1 MAAVFRVRCPYE
13 NGGKPVH
20 QRAGFLRCAVRAAL
34 IFCAEHHVLIHLEN
48 IHKTYTS
55 PGRVS
60 HALAGV
66 TLHIGAGEIY
76 GIIGRSGAGKS
87 TLIRMLN
94 LLEQPTSGKVWVDGR
109 DITTLSPGR
118 LRQFRQSVGMVFQHF
133 NLLTSRTVLDNV
145 RFPLRLAGMS
155 ARQQRERA
163 AEVLELVGLSEHM
176 NKYPRHLS
184 GGQQQR
190 VGIARALANHPKLLL
205 CDEAT
210 SALDP
215 ETTQSILRLLQDI
228 NTRLDLTIVL
238 ITHSMDV
245 IRTVCDK
252 VAVIDAG
259 KIVEHGDVLDVFLH
273 PHHAVTQSLLSE
285 SGMDADGWEEMA
297 EGVQGSLVR
306 LSFRGQSTL
315 EPLLS
320 RVSRDLQLDL
330 SILQGSVGRIKQTPY
345 GQLVLAVQGTPE
357 AKGQLGSMVESHGV
371 QCEVLRS

>member
-1 MAAVFRVRCPYE
+1 M
-13 NGGKPVH
+13 
-20 QRAGFLRCAVRAAL
+20 
-34 IFCAEHHVLIHLEN
+34 IHLEN
-48 IHKTYTS
+48 IHKTYVS

-60 HALAGV
+60 HALDGV
-66 TLHIGAGEIY
+66 DLHINAGEVF

-94 LLEQPTSGKVWVDGR
+94 LLEQPTSGKVWVGGR
-109 DITTLSPGR
+109 DITTLSSPQ
-118 LRQFRQSVGMVFQHF
+118 LRQYRQTVGMVFQHF

-145 RFPLRLAGMS
+145 RFPLRLAGLS
-155 ARQQRERA
+155 AKEQRSRA
-163 AEVLELVGLSEHM
+163 QEVLELVGLTEHTH
-176 NKYPRHLS
+176 KYPRQLS

-190 VGIARALANHPKLLL
+190 VGIARALANHPSLLL

-228 NTRLDLTIVL
+228 NSRLGITIVL

-245 IRTVCDK
+245 IRTVCDR

-259 KIVEHGDVLDVFLH
+259 KIVEQGDVLDVFLH
-273 PHHAVTQSLLSE
+273 PQHEVTQSLLSE
-285 SGMDADGWEEMA
+285 SGMDADDWQEVA
-297 EGVQGSLVR
+297 EGVTGTLVR
-306 LSFRGQSTL
+306 LSFRGSATL
-315 EPLLS
+315 EPMLS
-320 RVSRDLQLDL
+320 QVSRDLNLDL

-345 GQLVLAVQGTPE
+345 GQLVLMVQGDPD
-357 AKGQLGSMVESHGV
+357 AKARLGEVTGKLGV